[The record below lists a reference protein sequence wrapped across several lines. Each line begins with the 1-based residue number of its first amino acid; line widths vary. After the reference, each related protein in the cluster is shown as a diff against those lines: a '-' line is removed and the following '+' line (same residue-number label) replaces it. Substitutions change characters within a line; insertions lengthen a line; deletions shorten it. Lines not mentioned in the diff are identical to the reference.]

1 MRRLIVEISSRAF
14 SKFVPEKPLQK
25 VKSAEILH
33 FLRFDHQ
40 EVALIARV
48 EFNKPDVRIEDVLR
62 DHLISAQL
70 LEQEKETGIC
80 TYFIKAK
87 LSHAINGAP
96 DLTTAGVYF
105 SLPYEVTDGKIKIT
119 TFGSA
124 KQVRDFIKLLEEIA
138 IPYRV
143 VSLTDAQFLPHSL
156 ISRLTEKQ
164 RKALITAYAL
174 GYYDIP
180 KKIGLVQ
187 LAERLDLSR
196 STVNMQL
203 RRAERRL
210 LNHIM
215 NES

>member
-1 MRRLIVEISSRAF
+1 MRKLIVEISDQDLN
-14 SKFVPEKPLQK
+14 KLTPENLQN

-33 FLRFDHQ
+33 FLRYDPQ

-62 DHLISAQL
+62 YAKIKAQL
-70 LEQEKETGIC
+70 LDQEKESGIC
-80 TYFIKAK
+80 TYFIKVEPTQ
-87 LSHAINGAP
+87 AIQVGP
-96 DLTTAGVYF
+96 DLTADGGYF
-105 SLPYEVTDGKIKIT
+105 SLPYEMRDGKVKL
-119 TFGSA
+119 TFLGST
-124 KQVRDFIKLLEEIA
+124 KQVKNFIELLE
-138 IPYRV
+138 
-143 VSLTDAQFLPHSL
+143 DAGIRYKMVLHSDAKFPTHSPL
-156 ISRLTEKQ
+156 SRLTEKQ
-164 RKALITAYAL
+164 QRTIITAHAL

-196 STVNMQL
+196 STVDMQL